1 MFLKYCFNMKQLND
15 QWDTF
20 SITFYGPLC
29 FIFTGY
35 LISGAQFSSGY
46 TWLKK
51 IYHWGSRPTL
61 PSCTKHALKI
71 TDTWVSYQK

>member
-51 IYHWGSRPTL
+51 FTIEEVDSHCQVVPNML
-61 PSCTKHALKI
+61 
-71 TDTWVSYQK
+71 